1 MNNFIKYGGW
11 LALLI
16 VILVGG
22 FVFNS
27 RMATERAR
35 SMEAQQAA
43 ASELE
48 KVRAEK
54 AALEAE
60 IAALKAAQA
69 VAIAAAP
76 APEVEVASESE
87 AITALEVEE
96 MPVAPAP
103 EEAPPEETAGGNPVA
118 NAQVVMMAEM
128 MFQGLFDELQLDPET
143 RAVVKEA
150 IAAYM
155 QTMQQETLAA
165 MQAKNE
171 TSKDFHARLEIMKS
185 GLREELSQTLTAD
198 QVDAWDA
205 YEPVADQALYER
217 MVEGQLNMLSPG
229 LSNENRVLA
238 SQVMAEEL
246 ARELEA
252 FEQSEEIYS
261 MDTRN
266 NAQARAL
273 EASLERLAEDLDEEQ
288 YGHVQGFVEQAT
300 AMFEAMKGR

>member
-16 VILVGG
+16 VILVGA

-35 SMEAQQAA
+35 AVEAQQAA
-43 ASELE
+43 VELAI
-48 KVRAEK
+48 VRAEK
-54 AALEAE
+54 SELEAE
-60 IAALKAAQA
+60 IAALKGAQA
-69 VAIAAAP
+69 EMVASVPTPVGEVAPEP
-76 APEVEVASESE
+76 APITPAES
-87 AITALEVEE
+87 EE
-96 MPVAPAP
+96 MPVEPTPEPTLP
-103 EEAPPEETAGGNPVA
+103 EEPAGGNPVA
-118 NAQVVMMAEM
+118 NAQMAMMADM
-128 MFQGLFDELQLDPET
+128 MFKELFDELQLDPET
-143 RAVVKEA
+143 RAVVKDA

-155 QTMQQETLAA
+155 QTMQQETIAA

-171 TSKDFHARLEIMKS
+171 TSKAFHARLEIMKS

-205 YEPVADQALYER
+205 YEPEADQVLYER

-261 MDTRN
+261 MDTHN

-288 YGHVQGFVEQAT
+288 YGHVQGFVDQAT
-300 AMFEAMKGR
+300 AMFEAMKGQ